1 MTIVRNVWRPRRA
14 KRPIGCSDTPFV
26 LSGTALATAL
36 NTTLKTHSEILDGTW
51 SWYVGPG
58 TTCALVSCL
67 TRNVNSE
74 KTVQSVMID
83 LFAGNSADVL
93 QKSTQVITLHNNI

>member
-1 MTIVRNVWRPRRA
+1 MYIRLILKGDFEEKKILFWQARYLSKLFFFFFKITFQNKPIVH
-14 KRPIGCSDTPFV
+14 I
-26 LSGTALATAL
+26 
-36 NTTLKTHSEILDGTW
+36 DGTW

-93 QKSTQVITLHNNI
+93 QKSTQVITLHNKI

>member
-1 MTIVRNVWRPRRA
+1 M
-14 KRPIGCSDTPFV
+14 
-26 LSGTALATAL
+26 
-36 NTTLKTHSEILDGTW
+36 
-51 SWYVGPG
+51 GPG

-93 QKSTQVITLHNNI
+93 QKSTQVITLHNKI

>member
-1 MTIVRNVWRPRRA
+1 M
-14 KRPIGCSDTPFV
+14 
-26 LSGTALATAL
+26 
-36 NTTLKTHSEILDGTW
+36 
-51 SWYVGPG
+51 GPG

-93 QKSTQVITLHNNI
+93 QGTIGYYTTQRYLDMVFFIHVSRLLPLDQ